1 MKAITFLLYTKQP
14 ILLTSL
20 QGDPNSD
27 VSFAY
32 IPGSVI
38 RGVLISRYIQRHNV
52 GRNDDIL
59 NDEQFPDVGRLF
71 FNGETRFLNGYL
83 YSKQSEKRTLPV
95 PLSWLKKKADDI
107 NKLES
112 QEISIYD
119 FSCQQPD
126 DDSYKSLDAGFCI
139 VEDQDILL
147 YQEKRRINI
156 HNMRNRKKG
165 RGIDGDGA
173 VFRYDALDV
182 GQVFQSVILCNNS
195 DDVEEIKSLLQPE
208 NVWLGGSISAGYGN
222 VCISDIQEC
231 DDWCEVGIEPDER
244 DFEEENLIRITLLSD
259 LILRDEYGNY
269 VLTPPQQLLEELL
282 KVKLCLK
289 SCFIGN
295 HIVGGF
301 NKKWGLPLPQIPVLS
316 AGSVFVFECDRDN
329 LDIEKI
335 RYLEE
340 QGIGERRVDGFGRVA
355 VNWLDDYSI
364 FTATVPKEDKQDIG
378 FNSPQSAENSEDS
391 KIAIIM
397 AKRLLQQ
404 KLDKR
409 LLEKVTSIKL
419 KPNKLTN
426 SQLSRLMIVAR
437 QSLTEENN
445 TAIIKFLEKLPKNAK
460 SQFEETK
467 IYSKTLNTQIC
478 EWLKDPNSWI
488 DSHHVEIS
496 IAGKQ
501 VSPDIVEKLKA
512 EYTRLLIIAVAKQAI
527 KQQQK
532 I

>member
-1 MKAITFLLYTKQP
+1 MKAITFLLHTKQP

-38 RGVLISRYIQRHNV
+38 RGVLISRYIQRHNI

-83 YSKQSEKRTLPV
+83 YSKQKEKRTLPV
-95 PLSWLKKKADDI
+95 PLSWLKKKGDDI
-107 NKLES
+107 SKSKFDL
-112 QEISIYD
+112 QEMLIYD

-139 VEDQDILL
+139 VKDKDILL

-182 GQVFQSVILCNNS
+182 GQVFQCIILCNND

-208 NVWLGGSISAGYGN
+208 NLWLGGSISAGYGQ
-222 VCISDIQEC
+222 VEIKDIQEC
-231 DDWCEVGIEPDER
+231 DDWCEVGIEPDDR
-244 DFEEENLIRITLLSD
+244 DFENEENLIRITLLSD

-269 VLTPPQQLLEELL
+269 VLTPPKQIFEELL
-282 KVKLCLK
+282 EVKLCLK
-289 SCFIGN
+289 SSFIGN

-301 NKKWGLPLPQIPVLS
+301 NKKWGLPLPQIPALS
-316 AGSVFVFECDRDN
+316 AGSVFVFECDRD
-329 LDIEKI
+329 DINIDKI
-335 RYLEE
+335 RHLKER
-340 QGIGERRVDGFGRVA
+340 GIGERRVDGFGRVA
-355 VNWLDDYSI
+355 VNWLDDYST
-364 FTATVPKEDKQDIG
+364 FTATLPTEDIESI
-378 FNSPQSAENSEDS
+378 SPQLAENSEDS

-397 AKRLLQQ
+397 AERLLQQ
-404 KLDKR
+404 KLDRR

-419 KPNKLTN
+419 KPNKLSN

-437 QSLTEENN
+437 QSLTEQNN
-445 TAIIKFLEKLPKNAK
+445 TAIIKFLDKLPKNAK

-467 IYSKTLNTQIC
+467 IYGKTLNTQIG

-501 VSPDIVEKLKA
+501 VSPKVVEKLKA